1 MYMKKIISVMLLFA
15 SLSLT
20 PLPSIAKPD
29 ISSNTESQSKTQ
41 QESKTEP
48 AVLEGSVTVDIHQ
61 YCENWTSE
69 DAYNVINKI
78 GNKLITANN
87 VDKKIKFIVL
97 DKEDANAYANIKDEI
112 AVYKGLLKYVETED
126 ELAYVIGHE
135 MGHVSKSH
143 VKKGVIRRG
152 VISVIAVTGAVLVA
166 LGEGS
171 QATTKK
177 AQKAA
182 ADSATS
188 VAVTTAMIGGFA
200 DNTLTRGQETCADL
214 TSIDYLVKAGYNPLA
229 SISILNKIS
238 GNYFDLFSDH
248 PSGTKRI
255 KKAYKYISKNYP
267 EFILKG
273 YDSESYNR
281 ALQIIKPKEQ
291 L

>member
-15 SLSLT
+15 SLSLMS
-20 PLPSIAKPD
+20 LPSIAKPD
-29 ISSNTESQSKTQ
+29 IDSNTESQSQTQ
-41 QESKTEP
+41 QEAKTEP
-48 AVLEGSVTVDIHQ
+48 AVLQGGVAVDIHQ

-69 DAYNVINKI
+69 DAYNVINRI

-97 DKEDANAYANIKDEI
+97 DREDANAYAKIKDEI

-152 VISVIAVTGAVLVA
+152 VISVVAVTGAVLVA

-171 QATTKK
+171 QAKTKK

-182 ADSATS
+182 ADSAVS

-200 DNTLTRGQETCADL
+200 DNTFTRGQETCADL
-214 TSIDYLVKAGYNPLA
+214 TSIDYMVKAGYNPLA

-255 KKAYKYISKNYP
+255 KKAYKHIAQNYP
-267 EFILKG
+267 EFIRNG
-273 YDSESYNR
+273 YNSESYNR